1 MNEGFQSGY
10 EMNTVRYKVSGF
22 IIGNQKHTLGTWLVI
37 LNLGAY
43 LIEKQLVSNRAGEL
57 W

>member
-22 IIGNQKHTLGTWLVI
+22 IIGNQKHSLGIWLVI
-37 LNLGAY
+37 LNLGAC
-43 LIEKQLVSNRAGEL
+43 LIEKQLVSIRAGEL
-57 W
+57 S